1 MNLRD
6 EYVVLPG
13 FFFIGSLLEKLVLMN
28 EESVSRT
35 INRLCHEIIENNS
48 NCKDVVLIGIH
59 NRGVPISQRI
69 QNKIKELIGIDLQ
82 RGSLDITFHRDDY
95 RERLVVPELM
105 GTDIN
110 FSLDGKIV
118 VLVDDV
124 LYSGRTVRA
133 ALDELN
139 SFGRASKVQLAV
151 LVDRGHRELPIKPDY
166 VGKNVPT
173 HEGEHV
179 DVTLRETD
187 ENDSVFLIRNRD

>member
-1 MNLRD
+1 MNMLFCRR
-6 EYVVLPG
+6 
-13 FFFIGSLLEKLVLMN
+13 FFLGSLLEKLVLMN

>member
-1 MNLRD
+1 M
-6 EYVVLPG
+6 
-13 FFFIGSLLEKLVLMN
+13 EKLVLMN
-28 EESVSRT
+28 EDSVSRT

-48 NCKDVVLIGIH
+48 NFRDVVLIGIH

-179 DVTLRETD
+179 DVTLKETD

>member
-1 MNLRD
+1 MLFCRR
-6 EYVVLPG
+6 
-13 FFFIGSLLEKLVLMN
+13 FFIGSLLEKLVLMN

-179 DVTLRETD
+179 DVTLKETD